1 MKRSG
6 SQSSIP
12 MWSLNMH
19 PTDSAQELTQVCL
32 NISPKLLES
41 EEILLVGGIKGH
53 DWEKSGSQHPMRMI
67 WSGELRI

>member
-1 MKRSG
+1 
-6 SQSSIP
+6 

-19 PTDSAQELTQVCL
+19 PTDSVQELTQVCS

-53 DWEKSGSQHPMRMI
+53 DWEKSGSRHPMHMI
-67 WSGELRI
+67 W